1 MIKTTKIDFNGN
13 KLDAISI
20 KTENSIVLLVKAKKG
35 MLGCGYFSIDAAN
48 KLGDALAVVTG
59 VNDFDQMLAA
69 QVKLVSDK
77 ARELGVSEGM
87 SGKQALEKMI

>member
-48 KLGDALAVVTG
+48 KLGDALAIVTG
-59 VNDFDQMLAA
+59 VNDFDQVLAA